1 MVGDPE
7 QIRAVAARLRAD
19 AERVR
24 WLARRVVGT
33 SDVVWHSPTASLFRT
48 RATERAHGLRGC
60 AADLETAARRV
71 EVHAEAVS
79 AARAELVRIA
89 AVGARVVGRR

>member
-7 QIRAVAARLRAD
+7 QIRAVAVRLRSD

-24 WLARRVVGT
+24 WLASRALGT
-33 SDVVWHSPTASLFRT
+33 GDVAWRSPAATLFRA
-48 RATERAHGLRGC
+48 RVAERAHGLRRC
-60 AADLETAARRV
+60 AGDLDTAASRV

-79 AARAELVRIA
+79 AARAELARVLALR
-89 AVGARVVGRR
+89 ARVVGRG